1 MGNQEISKC
10 STISKQI
17 SDPWVGPMKST
28 SRGSYVLIV
37 DPALTD
43 IASGSPAPEIRS
55 GFLCPKFL
63 LSSQVTEDAVFPDGV
78 AWRKT

>member
-1 MGNQEISKC
+1 MFHYFKADLRPLGWTHEEYE
-10 STISKQI
+10 
-17 SDPWVGPMKST
+17 P
-28 SRGSYVLIV
+28 GSYVLIV

-43 IASGSPAPEIRS
+43 IASGSPVPQIRS